1 MQPYPVTM
9 SVLPRREAWI
19 YDDPAGR
26 LGQGSEQRR
35 ERRVRRVAAIRP
47 WRRRTG
53 VRNSSHFRVKGHLS
67 RERAHS

>member
-19 YDDPAGR
+19 YDDPAGG
-26 LGQGSEQRR
+26 LEQGSE
-35 ERRVRRVAAIRP
+35 ERCEQRVRRVAAIRP

-53 VRNSSHFRVKGHLS
+53 VRNSLHFRAKGHLS
-67 RERAHS
+67 RESAHS